1 MKKIIVSALSLFMA
15 SNLVFSQKSEIK
27 FTEYD
32 LDNGLHVILHE
43 DHTTPIVA
51 VSVLYHVGSKNET
64 AGKTGYAHFFEHLMF
79 EESKNIKR
87 DEYAKIVQSVGG
99 TLNANT
105 SNDRTYYHAVLPS
118 NQLELGLWMESE
130 RMLNAVISQEGV
142 DNQREVVKEEKRT
155 QDNQPYSSFFSKL
168 LENMFKGEAYAWTPI
183 GSFEDLNNAKISDF
197 QDFYNMYY
205 VPNNATLSI
214 AGDINIE
221 EAKKFVDKYYS
232 GIPKGTQKM
241 NRPEV
246 SQALLTAEV
255 IDTVYD
261 NIQLPAV
268 IHAYKTVPQGTED
281 AYALEMLS
289 TVLSGGKSARL
300 NKELVDEKQ
309 IALQAAGF
317 PLTLEKSGLFAIF
330 GLPNQGKELSD
341 VEAGINGVIAQV
353 QKELI
358 DEKEFQKVKNQTESN
373 FIRSNSRVAGISE
386 SLANYHVY
394 FGDAN
399 LINTELEKYNKVTRE
414 DILRVAK
421 KYLVPSNRV
430 VLYYLPKKK

>member
-15 SNLVFSQKSEIK
+15 SNLIFSQKSEIK

-79 EESKNIKR
+79 EESQNIKR
-87 DEYAKIVQSVGG
+87 DEYAKMVQSVGG

-130 RMLNAVISQEGV
+130 RMLNAVISQAGV
-142 DNQREVVKEEKRT
+142 NNQREVVKEEKRT
-155 QDNQPYSSFFSKL
+155 SDNQPYSSFFEKL
-168 LENMFKGEAYAWTPI
+168 LENMFKEEAYAWTPI
-183 GSFEDLNNAKISDF
+183 GSFEDLNNAAISDF
-197 QDFYNMYY
+197 QDFYDMYY

-221 EAKKFVDKYYS
+221 EAKAFVEKYYGS
-232 GIPKGTQKM
+232 IPKGTKKM
-241 NRPEV
+241 NRPDV
-246 SQALLTAEV
+246 NQDLLKTEI

-281 AYALEMLS
+281 AYALEMLA

-317 PLTLEKSGLFAIF
+317 PLTLEKSGLFAVF
-330 GLPNQGKELSD
+330 ALPTQGKELSD
-341 VEAGINGVIAQV
+341 VETGINGVIAQI

-358 DEKEFQKVKNQTESN
+358 GEKEFQKVKNQTESN

>member
-1 MKKIIVSALSLFMA
+1 MA
-15 SNLVFSQKSEIK
+15 SSLIFSQKSEIK

-79 EESKNIKR
+79 EEAKNIKR

-130 RMLNAVISQEGV
+130 RMLNAIISQAGV

-155 QDNQPYSSFFSKL
+155 SDNQPYSSFFKEL
-168 LENMFKGEAYAWTPI
+168 LTRMFPGEAYGWTPI

-197 QDFYNMYY
+197 QDFYDMYY

-214 AGDINIE
+214 AGDISIE
-221 EAKKFVDKYYS
+221 EAKKYIDKYYS
-232 GIPKGTQKM
+232 TIPKGTKKM

-246 SQALLTAEV
+246 NQSLLTKETV
-255 IDTVYD
+255 DTVYD

-309 IALQAAGF
+309 VALQAAGF
-317 PLTLEKSGLFAIF
+317 PMTLEKSGFFAIF
-330 GLPNQGKELSD
+330 GLPNQGKKLKD
-341 VEAGINGVIAQV
+341 VETGVDGVIAKL

-358 DEKEFQKVKNQTESN
+358 SEKEFQKVKNQTESG

-399 LINTELEKYNKVTRE
+399 LINTELDKYNKVTRE
-414 DILRVAK
+414 DIMRVAK